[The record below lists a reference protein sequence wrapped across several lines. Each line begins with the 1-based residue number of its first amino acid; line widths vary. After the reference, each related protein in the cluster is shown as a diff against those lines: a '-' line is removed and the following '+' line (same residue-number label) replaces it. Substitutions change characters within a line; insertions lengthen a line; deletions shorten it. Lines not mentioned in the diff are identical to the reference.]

1 MKVIKEHKVENIQ
14 EIIKKE
20 REETDSDGDDFDKPL
35 ECMMEDHINI
45 DS

>member
-35 ECMMEDHINI
+35 LMDDHINI